1 MSDNIT
7 KSDKQD
13 LVNSYLM
20 IRTIIGILGIALP
33 FIVLIIPGKLL
44 PSISDYYYT
53 KSSIFLIS
61 ILTSYALLLISY
73 KGYDK
78 KTGEWFSDNQITH
91 FGGFMALIVTLI
103 PTTFDGCCNGKMCC
117 DCLKSCYPLFMNLNP
132 LLGNIHLICA
142 ALFLISMGYMSF
154 VQFAKGDKVIYNK
167 IYKVCGLIIWIA
179 VAILICKFLIIFIS
193 HNDNFC
199 FFKNDTYY
207 FETISVVAFGISWLV
222 KGKSLKGII
231 DAVFR
236 IQETATK

>member
-33 FIVLIIPGKLL
+33 FILLIIPGKLL

-53 KSSIFLIS
+53 KSSVFLIS

-73 KGYDK
+73 KGYPK

-91 FGGFMALIVTLI
+91 FGGFMALMVVFI
-103 PTTFDGCCNGKMCC
+103 PTTFDGCCEGKLCC
-117 DCLKSCYPLFMNLNP
+117 DCLKSCYPLFMNLNK
-132 LLGNIHLICA
+132 LYGNIHLICA
-142 ALFLISMGYMSF
+142 ALFLISMGYMSY
-154 VQFAKGDKVIYNK
+154 VQFSKGEKTIYNR

-179 VAILICKFLIIFIS
+179 VGILIFKFLFNYIIKPKEDI
-193 HNDNFC
+193 

-207 FETISVVAFGISWLV
+207 LETISVLAFGISWLV
-222 KGKSLKGII
+222 KGKTLKKLINGL
-231 DAVFR
+231 FR
-236 IQETATK
+236 IQETITK